1 MHGIQKFF
9 LDLSHSLGVFA
20 YLIVFLGVGIESL
33 GIPVPGETSLLVGV
47 FLATQGRLSV
57 PIVALVA
64 WVAAVVGDNIG
75 YTIGRRWGTRL
86 VRLPAIGR
94 FYTAERLDRAEVLF
108 TRRGWVAV
116 FTGRFIALLRIF
128 AGPLAGMHRMP
139 WPTFFVA
146 NAAGGAVWVAVIV
159 IVGVL
164 IGNNLDKAIS
174 LVGQVGYIGLGV
186 AALAVV
192 AYVAWR
198 LWRRRTSRL
207 RARRHQGGA
216 PDDAQ

>member
-9 LDLSHSLGVFA
+9 LDLSNSLGVFA

-57 PIVALVA
+57 PIVALVG
-64 WVAAVVGDNIG
+64 WIAAVGGDNIG
-75 YTIGRRWGTRL
+75 YAIGRRWGTRL

-94 FYTAERLDRAEVLF
+94 FYSPERLKRAEVQF
-108 TRRGWVAV
+108 ARRGWVAV

-139 WPTFFVA
+139 WPEFFVA
-146 NAAGGAVWVAVIV
+146 NAAGGAVWVAAIV

-164 IGNNLDKAIS
+164 IGNNLDKAVS
-174 LVGQVGYIGLGV
+174 LVGRVGYIGLGV
-186 AALAVV
+186 AVVLVV

-198 LWRRRTSRL
+198 VLRRRR
-207 RARRHQGGA
+207 G
-216 PDDAQ
+216 

>member
-1 MHGIQKFF
+1 
-9 LDLSHSLGVFA
+9 
-20 YLIVFLGVGIESL
+20 VGIESL

-64 WVAAVVGDNIG
+64 WVAAVVGDNLG
-75 YTIGRRWGTRL
+75 YAIGRRWGTRL
-86 VRLPAIGR
+86 VRLPAVGR
-94 FYTAERLDRAEVLF
+94 FYSAERLERAEAVF
-108 TRRGWVAV
+108 ARRGWVAV

-139 WPTFFVA
+139 WPEFLVA

-159 IVGVL
+159 VVGVL

-174 LVGQVGYIGLGV
+174 LVGRVGYIGLGV
-186 AALAVV
+186 AAVLVA
-192 AYVAWR
+192 AYVVWR
-198 LWRRRTSRL
+198 FWRRRSNR
-207 RARRHQGGA
+207 
-216 PDDAQ
+216 